1 MLVTVGMDED
11 TPGTVGVAPCE
22 LLLKGVVVVVL
33 VGDSDGVGVGAV
45 VDTVE
50 PEVTEGGDW
59 LVVVAVGVG
68 MVVIVVDC
76 WVVVVGTV
84 VPVVTEDAVGVEL
97 GPASQGISCHSQQF
111 TLIS

>member
-1 MLVTVGMDED
+1 M
-11 TPGTVGVAPCE
+11 
-22 LLLKGVVVVVL
+22 
-33 VGDSDGVGVGAV
+33 
-45 VDTVE
+45 E

-97 GPASQGISCHSQQF
+97 AGLQGISRHSQQF